1 MSIRE
6 KIRNGSDDEGES
18 VLDKLR
24 AGTDNRREFG
34 WPGKPDV
41 KVAVR
46 LLSASESRKARIAAQ
61 KEFKDAGLEIG
72 MHNMADFRA
81 QEAAHGLWVSL
92 VDPIN
97 DNPLFRS
104 AEDLRAFCTDDELS
118 ALADEYNALCEECD
132 PRVHEMSE
140 EDAQALLGMLKKS
153 PDLIHGKVQSLPVA
167 WMLLRTMANQPAT

>member
-1 MSIRE
+1 MGIRDD
-6 KIRNGSDDEGES
+6 IRSGTDAVSES
-18 VLDKLR
+18 VLERLR

-34 WPGKPDV
+34 WPGKPEV

-61 KEFKDAGLEIG
+61 KEFNDAGLEIG

-92 VDPIN
+92 IDPISN
-97 DNPLFRS
+97 TPLFRS

-118 ALADEYNALCEECD
+118 ALANEYNALCEEYD
-132 PRVHEMSE
+132 PRVHEMSDK
-140 EDAQALLGMLKKS
+140 DAQALLDMLKKT
-153 PDLIHGKVQSLPVA
+153 PDLIPGKVQSLSVA
-167 WMLLRTMANQPAT
+167 WMLLRTLAKKQTS